1 SGKKI
6 KSNAPPSSSPFVLPQ
21 RTRGSHPEGRE
32 LVATRREEPEV
43 VPNQTRKRVGS
54 GASQPAATMRRASKK
69 SLSSAATASAGAEQ
83 VNEKQNRKRKGV
95 STNLTS
101 RKAQRGPTKA
111 VSKEVERI
119 DQFFYTYA
127 DNSSVMIDPEGIE
140 TLCSHLEVPH
150 TDVRILMLAWKM
162 GCEKQGYF
170 TLDEWRAG
178 LKALRADSI
187 SKLKKAFPE
196 LVQEVTRPSNFQ
208 DFYIYA
214 FRYCLTEDKKK
225 CIEIPVACELL
236 NLVLGLQFRPQVD
249 KLSNYLK
256 YQNDYKVINMDQWM
270 GFMRFCNE

>member
-1 SGKKI
+1 MGSCFSRLDAGVISSGR
-6 KSNAPPSSSPFVLPQ
+6 SVLE
-21 RTRGSHPEGRE
+21 RTRLVNISIVEFGIWELCIVFFVIGR
-32 LVATRREEPEV
+32 VWRFVFV
-43 VPNQTRKRVGS
+43 VKRM
-54 GASQPAATMRRASKK
+54 Q
-69 SLSSAATASAGAEQ
+69 SAGLFFA
-83 VNEKQNRKRKGV
+83 
-95 STNLTS
+95 NL
-101 RKAQRGPTKA
+101 GPTKA

-196 LVQEVTRPSNFQ
+196 LVQEVILSPQIISYVQVTRPSNFQ

-236 NLVLGLQFRPQVD
+236 NLVLGLQFRPQ
-249 KLSNYLK
+249 

-270 GFMRFCNE
+270 GFMRFCNEINFPSLDNYDSDLAWPLILDNFVEWLRENKS

>member
-1 SGKKI
+1 
-6 KSNAPPSSSPFVLPQ
+6 
-21 RTRGSHPEGRE
+21 
-32 LVATRREEPEV
+32 
-43 VPNQTRKRVGS
+43 
-54 GASQPAATMRRASKK
+54 MRRASKK

-196 LVQEVTRPSNFQ
+196 LVQEVILSPQIISYVQVTRPSNFQ

-270 GFMRFCNE
+270 GFMRFCNEINFPSLDNYDSDLAWPLILDNFVEWLRENKS

>member
-1 SGKKI
+1 MDSRKHCESRVALARI
-6 KSNAPPSSSPFVLPQ
+6 VMVLWLPQ
-21 RTRGSHPEGRE
+21 NGGGNYISSETRDAQPRRGGE
-32 LVATRREEPEV
+32 LGEPRGEEPV
-43 VPNQTRKRVGS
+43 RVPNQRSKKVGT

-69 SLSSAATASAGAEQ
+69 STSSAATASAGAEQ

-127 DNSSVMIDPEGIE
+127 DSSSGMIDPEGIE

-170 TLDEWRAG
+170 TLDEWRTG

-208 DFYIYA
+208 DFYTYA
-214 FRYCLTEDKKK
+214 FRYCLTGKLLDILSYYK
-225 CIEIPVACELL
+225 CAA
-236 NLVLGLQFRPQVD
+236 N
-249 KLSNYLK
+249 
-256 YQNDYKVINMDQWM
+256 
-270 GFMRFCNE
+270 

>member
-1 SGKKI
+1 
-6 KSNAPPSSSPFVLPQ
+6 
-21 RTRGSHPEGRE
+21 
-32 LVATRREEPEV
+32 
-43 VPNQTRKRVGS
+43 
-54 GASQPAATMRRASKK
+54 MRRASKK

-256 YQNDYKVINMDQWM
+256 YQNDYKINFPSLDNYDSDLAWPLILDN
-270 GFMRFCNE
+270 FVEWLRENKS

>member
-1 SGKKI
+1 
-6 KSNAPPSSSPFVLPQ
+6 
-21 RTRGSHPEGRE
+21 
-32 LVATRREEPEV
+32 
-43 VPNQTRKRVGS
+43 
-54 GASQPAATMRRASKK
+54 MRRSSKK
-69 SLSSAATASAGAEQ
+69 SSSSAAAASSGAEQ

-111 VSKEVERI
+111 VSKEIERI
-119 DQFFYTYA
+119 DQLFYTYA
-127 DNSSVMIDPEGIE
+127 DNSSGMIDPEGIE
-140 TLCSHLEVPH
+140 TLCSHLEVSH

-170 TLDEWRAG
+170 TLAEWRTG

-187 SKLKKAFPE
+187 NKLNKAFPE

-208 DFYIYA
+208 DFYTYA

-249 KLSNYLK
+249 KLNNYLK
-256 YQNDYKVINMDQWM
+256 CQNEYKVINMDQWM
-270 GFMRFCNE
+270 GFLRFCNEINFPSLDNYDSDLAWPLILDNFVEWLRENKS

>member
-1 SGKKI
+1 
-6 KSNAPPSSSPFVLPQ
+6 
-21 RTRGSHPEGRE
+21 
-32 LVATRREEPEV
+32 
-43 VPNQTRKRVGS
+43 
-54 GASQPAATMRRASKK
+54 MRRASRK
-69 SLSSAATASAGAEQ
+69 SSSSAAAASAGAEQ

-111 VSKEVERI
+111 VSKEADRI

-127 DNSSVMIDPEGIE
+127 DNSSGMIDPEGIE

-170 TLDEWRAG
+170 TLDEWRTG
-178 LKALRADSI
+178 MKALRADNI

-196 LVQEVTRPSNFQ
+196 LVQEVTRTTNFME
-208 DFYIYA
+208 FYTYA

-225 CIEIPVACELL
+225 CIEVPVACELL

-249 KLSNYLK
+249 KLNNYLK

-270 GFMRFCNE
+270 GFIRFCNEINFPSLDNYDSDLAWPLILDNFVEWLRENKS

>member
-1 SGKKI
+1 
-6 KSNAPPSSSPFVLPQ
+6 
-21 RTRGSHPEGRE
+21 
-32 LVATRREEPEV
+32 
-43 VPNQTRKRVGS
+43 
-54 GASQPAATMRRASKK
+54 MRRSSKK
-69 SLSSAATASAGAEQ
+69 SSSSAAAATAGDVQ

-101 RKAQRGPTKA
+101 RKAQCGTARG
-111 VSKEVERI
+111 VSKEIERI
-119 DQFFYTYA
+119 DQLFYTYA
-127 DNSSVMIDPEGIE
+127 DSSSGMIDPEGIE

-170 TLDEWRAG
+170 TLDEWRSG
-178 LKALRADSI
+178 LKALRADTI
-187 SKLKKAFPE
+187 NKLKKAFPE

-208 DFYIYA
+208 DFYPYA

-249 KLSNYLK
+249 KLVNYLK
-256 YQNDYKVINMDQWM
+256 INFPSLDNYDSDLAWPLILDN
-270 GFMRFCNE
+270 FVEWLRENKS

>member
-1 SGKKI
+1 
-6 KSNAPPSSSPFVLPQ
+6 
-21 RTRGSHPEGRE
+21 
-32 LVATRREEPEV
+32 
-43 VPNQTRKRVGS
+43 
-54 GASQPAATMRRASKK
+54 MRRSSKK
-69 SLSSAATASAGAEQ
+69 SSSSSAAAATAGDVQ

-101 RKAQRGPTKA
+101 RKAECGPTRG
-111 VSKEVERI
+111 VSKEMERI
-119 DQFFYTYA
+119 DQLFYTYA
-127 DNSSVMIDPEGIE
+127 DSSSGIIDPEGIE

-162 GCEKQGYF
+162 RCEKQGYF
-170 TLDEWRAG
+170 TLDEWRSG

-208 DFYIYA
+208 DFYPYA

-236 NLVLGLQFRPQVD
+236 NLVLGLQFCPQVEN
-249 KLSNYLK
+249 LINYLK
-256 YQNDYKVINMDQWM
+256 YQNEYKVINMDQWM
-270 GFMRFCNE
+270 GFLRFCNEINFPSLDNYDSDLAWPLILDNFVEWLRENRS